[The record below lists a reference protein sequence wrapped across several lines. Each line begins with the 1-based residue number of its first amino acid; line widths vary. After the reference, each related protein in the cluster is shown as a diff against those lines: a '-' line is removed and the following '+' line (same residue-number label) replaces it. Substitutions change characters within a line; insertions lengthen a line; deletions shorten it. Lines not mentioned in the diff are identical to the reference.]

1 MTAHH
6 RQQKTGP
13 PMLGRLLLLDLLV
26 LLPFNYSRAF
36 YLQPALWSLQ
46 WGSRLY
52 NAASVEEMTA
62 SAASPAIFPARLPLS
77 SFFPSSSSPSFSILS
92 WNILL
97 PNSRDNWWCH
107 KQYASHVEMSK
118 RTWSH
123 RRQLIQTRLSETKAD
138 IVCIQEADGST
149 FTSDFDYMNEL
160 GYDYVLHKK
169 FRFRCA
175 TFYQRNKFTCIK
187 EAHKDRT
194 LVTTLEY
201 RKSNDKLR
209 NDNVD
214 ELFVLQTSDEFVI
227 HVVNCHLS
235 GGAAPERRLRQVN
248 DGLAQICKWNRALER
263 EVLAQQQQ
271 QQQQSNKK
279 RKTSS
284 DPTEKIMERHRNA
297 GIVVCGD
304 FNSDGNTGVRKLLV
318 DGYVDPNW
326 YEPQYPN
333 LKLTSR
339 RLEHTFGPLVDV
351 YESVYGSNVCDG
363 DYADNVVQSSLGH
376 GKSSLPRPAT
386 YVVPNLASLLVLPM
400 IRSDDI
406 NDDNT
411 ESSHAATTT
420 TITPPRTE
428 FGIQVAKGLA
438 ETLNLS
444 DFCQL
449 ELDRAFDLVD
459 SDGNGRIDE
468 GEVSTLLEQ
477 VYVATYGQQIQK
489 EMKNFFKGFG
499 KLQFGDNL
507 GLTKEQFI
515 TRLKTLQNDTEG
527 ERKAFGLAKGLNL
540 KSMSEK
546 EMEHQ
551 FDSIDLDKNGLLDEI
566 EYQHLLENVYVRI
579 YGDEIKRKKDE
590 FFMGFRR
597 KDIVDAISNGV
608 LADLTREQFTERL
621 LALHQELDGGRVGS
635 ELAEVKTDADVE
647 IMIQRFTPL
656 LKHALNVIFDKFSSN
671 GISLTQN
678 EINDFLIKTNGELG
692 RGGTSR
698 HCEDVL
704 NKHGSICRHDWLGVF
719 ARELSEGKWWQV
731 VYDLEVC
738 GFDVRSYNSNN
749 NGRSDGNKYKFYEG
763 WLDYIYTTLQLTCV
777 GVQDGLTVSERL
789 LIYNDGDALPNE
801 WHPSDHIPVAAVFS
815 WNKVLDK

>member
-1 MTAHH
+1 M
-6 RQQKTGP
+6 
-13 PMLGRLLLLDLLV
+13 
-26 LLPFNYSRAF
+26 
-36 YLQPALWSLQ
+36 
-46 WGSRLY
+46 
-52 NAASVEEMTA
+52 
-62 SAASPAIFPARLPLS
+62 
-77 SFFPSSSSPSFSILS
+77 
-92 WNILL
+92 
-97 PNSRDNWWCH
+97 
-107 KQYASHVEMSK
+107 
-118 RTWSH
+118 
-123 RRQLIQTRLSETKAD
+123 
-138 IVCIQEADGST
+138 
-149 FTSDFDYMNEL
+149 
-160 GYDYVLHKK
+160 
-169 FRFRCA
+169 
-175 TFYQRNKFTCIK
+175 
-187 EAHKDRT
+187 
-194 LVTTLEY
+194 
-201 RKSNDKLR
+201 
-209 NDNVD
+209 
-214 ELFVLQTSDEFVI
+214 
-227 HVVNCHLS
+227 
-235 GGAAPERRLRQVN
+235 
-248 DGLAQICKWNRALER
+248 
-263 EVLAQQQQ
+263 
-271 QQQQSNKK
+271 
-279 RKTSS
+279 
-284 DPTEKIMERHRNA
+284 
-297 GIVVCGD
+297 
-304 FNSDGNTGVRKLLV
+304 

-351 YESVYGSNVCDG
+351 YESAYGSNVCDG

-400 IRSDDI
+400 IRPDDDI
-406 NDDNT
+406 DDNNT
-411 ESSHAATTT
+411 EAVPA
-420 TITPPRTE
+420 TITSPPRTE
-428 FGIQVAKGLA
+428 FGIQLAKGLA

-499 KLQFGDNL
+499 KLQIGDNL
-507 GLTKEQFI
+507 GLTKDQFI

-546 EMEHQ
+546 EMEYQ
-551 FDSIDLDKNGLLDEI
+551 FDSIDLDKNGLLDEV
-566 EYQHLLENVYVRI
+566 EYQHLLENVFVRI
-579 YGDEIKRKKDE
+579 YGEEINRKKDE
-590 FFMGFRR
+590 FFTGFRR
-597 KDIVDAISNGV
+597 KGGVDAISSNEV
-608 LADLTREQFTERL
+608 LDLTRDQFTERL

-635 ELAEVKTDADVE
+635 ELAEVKTEADVE

-678 EINDFLIKTNGELG
+678 EVNDFLIKTNGELG

-738 GFDVRSYNSNN
+738 GFDVRSYDSNN
-749 NGRSDGNKYKFYEG
+749 NGMGGGNKYKFYEG
-763 WLDYIYTTLQLTCV
+763 WLDYIYTTSQLTCV

-789 LIYNDGDALPNE
+789 LIYNEGDALPNE